1 MNMKKKNI
9 AKTNQNVMELLVKE
23 EIERQVNRYPVNLKK
38 YINKLEVATYAL
50 NRLPALYASS
60 HKGKNQQKIIGK
72 KKFKHQ
78 ITMAVRQGL
87 AAVQRDPLR
96 VSTPLISEAD
106 IEYQTA
112 RTALQDIH
120 NLLEERN
127 LLDYQELSWDNL
139 VNVIQRAL
147 NKTAWVGIGEQP
159 KPNDKFTTQANDW
172 ADFRYHL

>member
-23 EIERQVNRYPVNLKK
+23 EIERQVNRYPVTLTK

-120 NLLEERN
+120 KLLEERN
-127 LLDYQELSWDNL
+127 LLDYQKLSWDNL
-139 VNVIQRAL
+139 VNVVKRAL
-147 NKTAWVGIGEQP
+147 NKTAWAAISQQP
-159 KPNDKFTTQANDW
+159 SDKSTTQAYDW
-172 ADFRYHL
+172 ADCRYYR